1 MRNKK
6 RSQYCL
12 IVFLKGSNCY
22 SSNAI
27 HWLHWTTSVSK
38 MNQYLKRQIFV
49 KLANYIKCVIW
60 LAEVILWRVWLLWRR
75 RTIDYVKKLEY
86 FGFKRPYY
94 VARNFS
100 SQGVYQ
106 NAWIKI
112 FEKRFSKKNLYQIPW
127 HYFWTNQF
135 EANPKPVEV
144 LGCGTNVETINVKN
158 INV

>member
-1 MRNKK
+1 MFSWIILDQKYITAKRTKMRNKK
-6 RSQYCL
+6 RSQNCL
-12 IVFLKGSNCY
+12 IVFLEGSNCY

-27 HWLHWTTSVSK
+27 HWLHWATSVSK

-75 RTIDYVKKLEY
+75 WTIDYVKKLEY

-94 VARNFS
+94 VTRNFS
-100 SQGVYQ
+100 SQGVYR

-112 FEKRFSKKNLYQIPW
+112 YIRSLDIIFEQINLKLIPS
-127 HYFWTNQF
+127 Q
-135 EANPKPVEV
+135 
-144 LGCGTNVETINVKN
+144 
-158 INV
+158 